1 MIRRIYERLLE
12 KQVAA
17 QNVPKSI
24 AIVISVGDLNGT
36 GLETVKRLINWCEM
50 IGVVQIALYIDE
62 DSKEIRERIKLE
74 LAEMNASIRLHTV
87 DDVFNFGQG
96 GEVELLISLGYGGKR
111 EVAAAIKKLLKDV
124 DLGLLDPDQIDEKMI
139 ENNLKFSQRPDLV
152 IRAGGKLLS
161 DFMIWQAAYSELY
174 FTDVNWTNFRKID
187 FLRAIR
193 DFQRR
198 ARRFGR

>member
-1 MIRRIYERLLE
+1 MIYRIYERLLE

-24 AIVISVGDLNGT
+24 AIVISVGDLNGA
-36 GLETVKRLINWCEM
+36 GLETVGHLINWSEM

-62 DSKEIRERIKLE
+62 DSQEIRERIEQE
-74 LAEMNASIRLHTV
+74 LSEMNARISLHTEDGV
-87 DDVFNFGQG
+87 LNFGQG
-96 GEVELLISLGYGGKR
+96 GEVALLISLGYGGKR

-124 DLGLLDPDQIDEKMI
+124 DSGLLDPDQIDEKMI
-139 ENNLKFSQRPDLV
+139 ENNLRFSQRPDLV

-174 FTDVNWTNFRKID
+174 FTDVNWIDFRKID